1 MDDVKSNGEED
12 GELKLHEARLEFRGS
27 KKEDSEGVVEVVK
40 VGMVAGSK
48 VSAESTARRGEAK
61 RQPLFVTVLCMMRVE
76 WNGVSKK
83 ERNSGSEG
91 SGGLKVLEAS
101 AASRRADL

>member
-27 KKEDSEGVVEVVK
+27 KKEDSEGVDGMGR

-48 VSAESTARRGEAK
+48 VSA
-61 RQPLFVTVLCMMRVE
+61 
-76 WNGVSKK
+76 VS
-83 ERNSGSEG
+83 RLRDAGGS
-91 SGGLKVLEAS
+91 
-101 AASRRADL
+101 